1 MIMLKQAKYNNDLYV
16 IEKIPYEITEDT
28 DVEKIYVPMDSV
40 EGYNELN
47 PNLPIEGYKFGT
59 IKVSREPFQDYLE
72 VICTSESNAPLM
84 TVLHTKGLAANED
97 YMTLAE
103 AKSVTN
109 EQLDGLLN
117 GNTTV
122 ETFNEFQYF
131 TGVTKVGSS
140 DDVEASKTS
149 APFRMCTSLKEIT
162 LPPTVKELGSRAFDQ
177 TRNVEYINGIER
189 VKIYGNACLQATWS
203 ANSKQVINTL
213 TIDQLKGNY
222 QINNVLFGNYNIK
235 HIVLHDDNIGFS
247 SLNGLFELET
257 ISIPDT
263 VTTIGGLGQREG
275 STLTGFKNLRR
286 MNSDID
292 GVMNIPNQV
301 TQIGYQSL
309 YVGGQVGGNSEI
321 KEINIP
327 DSVITIGQSAIGSYY
342 GCERLN
348 IGSGIQ
354 EIQSNALFHIGL
366 NVDKLT
372 MTIKAVTPPTWDGKL
387 IDVEKVSIYV
397 PSESVETYKAASG
410 WSNYADKIY
419 PIKK

>member
-1 MIMLKQAKYNNDLYV
+1 MMLKQAKYNNNLYV
-16 IEKIPYEITEDT
+16 IEKIPYEIIEDT
-28 DVEKIYVPMDSV
+28 DVDIIYVPIDSV
-40 EGYNELN
+40 DGYKELN
-47 PNLPIEGYKFGT
+47 PSLSITGYDYGT
-59 IKVSREPFQDYLE
+59 IRVGREPFQDYLE

-84 TVLHTKGLAANED
+84 TVLHTKGLAANEN

-103 AKSVTN
+103 AKAVTN

-117 GNTTV
+117 GNATV
-122 ETFNEFQYF
+122 TTFNEFQYF

-140 DDVEASKTS
+140 DDVEASKTTS
-149 APFRMCTSLKEIT
+149 PFRMCTSLKQIT

-177 TRNVEYINGIER
+177 TRNLEYINGIER

-203 ANSKQVINTL
+203 SNSKQVINTL

-235 HIVLHDDNIGFS
+235 HIVLHDDNIGIS

-263 VTTIGGLGQREG
+263 VTVIGGLGQREG
-275 STLTGFKNLRR
+275 SSLTGLKNLRR
-286 MNSDID
+286 MNSDTD
-292 GVMNIPNQV
+292 GIMNIPNQV

-419 PIKK
+419 PIE